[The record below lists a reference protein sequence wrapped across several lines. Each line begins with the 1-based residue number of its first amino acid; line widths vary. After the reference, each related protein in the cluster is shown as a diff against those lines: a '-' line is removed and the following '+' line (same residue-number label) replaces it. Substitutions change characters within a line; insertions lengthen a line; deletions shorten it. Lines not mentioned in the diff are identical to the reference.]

1 MHVFH
6 LRKDEAIS
14 VGDDIEIRIA
24 AIRGDKVRIEIQDTQ
39 GFSNNEDEEYDAAAG
54 LIGDWNSRQLRN

>member
-1 MHVFH
+1 MYVFQ

-24 AIRGDKVRIEIQDTQ
+24 AVLGDTVWIEIQHEEGVPKD
-39 GFSNNEDEEYDAAAG
+39 EDEEYDAPTG

>member
-14 VGDDIEIRIA
+14 VGDDMEIRIA
-24 AIRGDKVRIEIQDTQ
+24 AIRGDTVRIEIHHGE
-39 GFSNNEDEEYDAAAG
+39 GFPKDEEHDAPTVP
-54 LIGDWNSRQLRN
+54 IGDWDSRQLRN